1 MSDGPRVSPDLAT
14 EDIEIPLTIQAIVL
28 PLDGSEFAE
37 RALPVAARLARTLD
51 ADVHLFSAVSHP
63 EDVGQREAD
72 LDALAARYGRV
83 RSSVVVDADPAGA
96 IRGFVGGLD
105 DAVLCMPSHGRGR
118 SAGVVGSVT
127 SEVIARSQDPLI
139 IVGPRIDD
147 LAPGLGEGVSGS
159 GVVAC
164 IDENP
169 VSASVLPVAL
179 RWARLLREPTVL
191 VTVAE
196 PVPSP
201 ITGVPTHRNFGPQG
215 DVEEYLVS
223 LLAAADPRDVDV
235 TTHVIWDPIS
245 PADGLRGYLRERPA
259 SLVVVGSRARQG
271 LARVVFGSVATGIVR
286 TSPSPVLVAPW
297 SDVD

>member
-1 MSDGPRVSPDLAT
+1 MSDGPHVSPDLAT
-14 EDIEIPLTIQAIVL
+14 GDIEIPMTIQAVVL

-37 RALPVAARLARTLD
+37 RVLPVAARLARALD
-51 ADVHLFSAVSHP
+51 ADIHLFSAVTHP
-63 EDVGQREAD
+63 EDVGPREAD
-72 LDALAARYGRV
+72 LDVLAARYGRV

-96 IRGFVGGLD
+96 IRGFVGALD

-127 SEVIARSQDPLI
+127 SEVIARSPDPLI

-147 LAPGLGEGVSGS
+147 LAPGLAEGVSGS
-159 GVVAC
+159 GVVVC
-164 IDENP
+164 IDEKP

-179 RWARLLREPTVL
+179 RWAGLLREPTVL

-201 ITGVPTHRNFGPQG
+201 ITGVPTHRHFGPQG
-215 DVEEYLVS
+215 DVEAYLVS
-223 LLAAADPRDVDV
+223 LLAAADPRDIDV

-245 PADGLRGYLRERPA
+245 PADGLRSYLRERPA
-259 SLVVVGSRARQG
+259 SLVVVGSRGRQG
-271 LARVVFGSVATGIVR
+271 LARIVFGSVASGIVR

-297 SDVD
+297 SDLD